1 MHVHS
6 ERVVLYV
13 CACVCVCER
22 SKHMAGVHSD
32 VWNTEILA
40 LSHSHISRYALHGFL
55 FTLAPVVKVLRKPAD
70 CAELQG

>member
-6 ERVVLYV
+6 ECVVLCCM

-22 SKHMAGVHSD
+22 SKHMARVHSD

-40 LSHSHISRYALHGFL
+40 LSHSHISRYALHGSFHSGSSCEGSVE
-55 FTLAPVVKVLRKPAD
+55 AS
-70 CAELQG
+70 